1 MYSKRYASVIEGIN
15 NLLDRQDKS
24 QVALDYN
31 LLSSLTFSILNL
43 THHDET
49 PSGETPSNETPS
61 NETASE
67 TPVDE
72 DAFAILASELNGI
85 EEELEEKEEETKEEK
100 QSTENDRQ
108 FLIKQ
113 LTLLLDRVQKMVE
126 LWNCVHDVVPS

>member
-85 EEELEEKEEETKEEK
+85 EEELEEK

-126 LWNCVHDVVPS
+126 LRNCVHDVVPS

>member
-43 THHDET
+43 THHD
-49 PSGETPSNETPS
+49 ETPS

-126 LWNCVHDVVPS
+126 LRNCVHDVVPS

>member
-31 LLSSLTFSILNL
+31 LLSSLTFSILNV
-43 THHDET
+43 THHD
-49 PSGETPSNETPS
+49 ETPSNETPS
-61 NETASE
+61 NETVSE

-85 EEELEEKEEETKEEK
+85 EEELEEEEETKEEK

>member
-31 LLSSLTFSILNL
+31 LLSSLTFSILNV

-49 PSGETPSNETPS
+49 PSNETV
-61 NETASE
+61 SE

-85 EEELEEKEEETKEEK
+85 EEELEEEEETKEEK

>member
-49 PSGETPSNETPS
+49 LSGETPS

-126 LWNCVHDVVPS
+126 LRNCVHDVVPS